1 MIVVLILNMCF
12 FANAYFAFEEKTIQ
26 GHLTNTRRSR
36 CVSLVASEYVFSR
49 LFQRRRHAVIE
60 DTINAVKEAEA
71 KARDTAAKAREDAK
85 NAALEAENMAQ
96 KIASEAKN
104 TDKSYYDSAM
114 ASAKSKA
121 DSIIDD
127 AKAKADSDAKAL
139 TAAAD
144 SKIDSAVNEIVS
156 RIA

>member
-1 MIVVLILNMCF
+1 MDRIRLVIVGFGGMGNWH
-12 FANAYFAFEEKTIQ
+12 ANSVREKVPEVEVYGAYDIRPE
-26 GHLTNTRRSR
+26 
-36 CVSLVASEYVFSR
+36 
-49 LFQRRRHAVIE
+49 
-60 DTINAVKEAEA
+60 
-71 KARDTAAKAREDAK
+71 AREDAK
-85 NAALEAENMAQ
+85 NAALEAENLAQ

-121 DSIIDD
+121 DSIIED

-144 SKIDSAVNEIVS
+144 PKIDSAVNEIVS

>member
-1 MIVVLILNMCF
+1 
-12 FANAYFAFEEKTIQ
+12 
-26 GHLTNTRRSR
+26 
-36 CVSLVASEYVFSR
+36 
-49 LFQRRRHAVIE
+49 
-60 DTINAVKEAEA
+60 
-71 KARDTAAKAREDAK
+71 
-85 NAALEAENMAQ
+85 
-96 KIASEAKN
+96 
-104 TDKSYYDSAM
+104 M